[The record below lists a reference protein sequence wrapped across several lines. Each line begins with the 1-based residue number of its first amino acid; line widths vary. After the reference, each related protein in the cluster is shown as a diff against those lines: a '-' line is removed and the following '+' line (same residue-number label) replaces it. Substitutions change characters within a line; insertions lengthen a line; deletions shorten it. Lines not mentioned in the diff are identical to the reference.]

1 VKGLTCETRPVR
13 PGTEAYLEKARQ
25 GLSNAH
31 AKLGIRL
38 ANDAGR
44 NAYLAVFHA
53 AQALIFGHS
62 RKVIGVCRANF
73 TDWHP
78 SARFSQSPIRLKAS
92 SSVGPLAI
100 CKRVR
105 KRALRD
111 GST

>member
-1 VKGLTCETRPVR
+1 MSFAVKGLTCETRPVR

-53 AQALIFGHS
+53 AQALIFERKGKVAKSHRGVQSEFRRLERMTRISTTRS
-62 RKVIGVCRANF
+62 RC
-73 TDWHP
+73 
-78 SARFSQSPIRLKAS
+78 FSPKPTI
-92 SSVGPLAI
+92 
-100 CKRVR
+100 
-105 KRALRD
+105 
-111 GST
+111 